1 MSFVVAIDGPAA
13 AGKGTIGLKLAK
25 IFDFSYLDTG
35 LLYRAVASKALE
47 TGVFPEIV
55 AQNLHEK
62 DLLKSNL
69 RDLNVAKEAS
79 IIAAVPKVRLA
90 LMDFQ
95 KYFSEKTEGAV
106 LDGRDIGT
114 VICPKADVKFF
125 ISADPNVRAERRFNE
140 LQARG
145 IKTNLKTVYEEILV
159 RDRMDSNRELSP
171 MRKADDAF
179 LIDTSN
185 LSIIEAINIA
195 KKLVDKVITEKSSI

>member
-1 MSFVVAIDGPAA
+1 VAIDGPAA

>member
-1 MSFVVAIDGPAA
+1 MAIDGPAA
-13 AGKGTIGLKLAK
+13 AGKGTIALKLAK

-35 LLYRAVASKALE
+35 LLYRAVASKTLE
-47 TGVFPEIV
+47 TGIFPEIV
-55 AQNLHEK
+55 AQNLNEK

-79 IIAAVPKVRLA
+79 RIAAVPEVRLA

-95 KYFSEKTEGAV
+95 KDFSKKTEGVV

-114 VICPKADVKFF
+114 VICPKADIKFF

-140 LQARG
+140 LHARG
-145 IKTNLKTVYEEILV
+145 IKTNLKIVYEEILV

>member
-1 MSFVVAIDGPAA
+1 MAIDGPAA

-125 ISADPNVRAERRFNE
+125 ISADPNVRAERRFN
-140 LQARG
+140 
-145 IKTNLKTVYEEILV
+145 V
-159 RDRMDSNRELSP
+159 
-171 MRKADDAF
+171 
-179 LIDTSN
+179 
-185 LSIIEAINIA
+185 
-195 KKLVDKVITEKSSI
+195 

>member
-1 MSFVVAIDGPAA
+1 VAIDGPAA

-62 DLLKSNL
+62 DLLKANL

-145 IKTNLKTVYEEILV
+145 IKTNLKTVYEGILV

>member
-1 MSFVVAIDGPAA
+1 M
-13 AGKGTIGLKLAK
+13 
-25 IFDFSYLDTG
+25 
-35 LLYRAVASKALE
+35 
-47 TGVFPEIV
+47 
-55 AQNLHEK
+55 
-62 DLLKSNL
+62 
-69 RDLNVAKEAS
+69 
-79 IIAAVPKVRLA
+79 
-90 LMDFQ
+90 
-95 KYFSEKTEGAV
+95 
-106 LDGRDIGT
+106 
-114 VICPKADVKFF
+114 
-125 ISADPNVRAERRFNE
+125 RAERRFNE

>member
-1 MSFVVAIDGPAA
+1 MAIDGPAA

-79 IIAAVPKVRLA
+79 IIAAVPEVRLA

-95 KYFSEKTEGAV
+95 KHFSEKTEGAV

>member
-35 LLYRAVASKALE
+35 LLYRAVASKVLE

-62 DLLKSNL
+62 DLLKANL

-125 ISADPNVRAERRFNE
+125 ISADPNVRAERRFIE

-185 LSIIEAINIA
+185 LSIIEAINVA